1 MARGWRSLRDSC
13 GGAVRRLPVDHPVRR
28 AARGARPYLRR
39 GRAYGGVA
47 RERLLRG
54 ASGGA
59 RQVRTASAR
68 AWTAVRSAERP
79 QLSREQLSR
88 ERLTAWAALAARRY
102 AAVPARQVAVAAT
115 GTGLVLAL
123 LAVLATG
130 PWQGGQRGAER
141 ALAAAAHGIRP
152 GHPVAPRPVAAV
164 PQWHP
169 AQDVLA
175 PAGQPAA
182 DPAGTG
188 FAAALAP
195 LLKPAGGRVTAAV
208 ADPATGRLLLSV
220 GGDQPQTPASTNKLL
235 TATAAL
241 ALLGPEHRIRTTVVS
256 SGGRLVLVGGGDPT
270 LTTFDNPAGNS
281 LAALARQTASA
292 LRAAGTAGV
301 RLAYDTSLFTGPSR
315 HPIGRNDNIALVQP
329 LLADEGRIDPSSTE
343 EAPRYDDPAAASAV
357 SFARLLAK
365 DGITV
370 QGAPQQA
377 AAAPGAPVLAAVQS
391 GPLAGIV
398 ERMLTQSDNDI
409 AESLNRLTAIAAGQ
423 PASFAGGAA
432 AVRQTLTRLGLD
444 LTGVQLHDGS
454 GLDEDDAIPAAVL
467 TRVLAL
473 DASPARPELRAVLS
487 GLPVA
492 GFTGTLDDRFD
503 GTGGAGVVHAKTG
516 SLTGVDTLAGT
527 VVDRDGRLLVFA
539 FMSHGTG
546 ALGSARALLDAL
558 AGRLAACGCG

>member
-1 MARGWRSLRDSC
+1 
-13 GGAVRRLPVDHPVRR
+13 VRRLPVDHPVRR

-54 ASGGA
+54 AAGGA

-79 QLSREQLSR
+79 ELSR
-88 ERLTAWAALAARRY
+88 ERLLTWAALAARRY
-102 AAVPARQVAVAAT
+102 AAVPARRVVVAAT

-141 ALAAAAHGIRP
+141 ALAAAAHGVRP
-152 GHPVAPRPVAAV
+152 GGHPVAPRPVAAA

-169 AQDVLA
+169 AQEVLA

-182 DPAGTG
+182 DPAATG
-188 FAAALAP
+188 LAAALAP
-195 LLKPAGGRVTAAV
+195 LLKSAGGRVTAAV

-220 GGDQPQTPASTNKLL
+220 GGDRPQPPASTNKLL

-241 ALLGPEHRIRTTVVS
+241 ALLGPEHRIRTTVVT

-270 LTTFDNPAGNS
+270 LTTSDNPAGNS
-281 LAALARQTASA
+281 LAALARQTATA
-292 LRAAGTAGV
+292 LRAAGTTGV
-301 RLAYDTSLFTGPSR
+301 RLAYDTSLFTGPDR

-343 EAPRYDDPAAASAV
+343 DAPRYDDPAAASAV

-365 DGITV
+365 DGIAV

-377 AAAPGAPVLAAVQS
+377 TAAPGAPVLAAVQS

-398 ERMLTQSDNDI
+398 ERMLTESDNDI

-444 LTGVQLHDGS
+444 LTGVQLRDGS

-473 DASPARPELRAVLS
+473 DASPAHPELRAVLS

-558 AGRLAACGCG
+558 AGHLAACGCG